1 MSVNQNTNVAYSLN
15 QPLSN
20 IFPAPIASNR
30 APLTTDKAPIGT
42 VWVQKSTNDAWI
54 LTSIV
59 SNAATWSSI
68 TGGAGSF
75 SSLTVS
81 GASNISN
88 DAGIPGYQIASD
100 PVAGTLTLRS
110 TNLLTVQ
117 STTGTLDLIGQLHT
131 VISSITGDVSIG
143 TGGGTVLIDSGTGAT
158 NIGTTAFARTITLGN
173 ITGATAV
180 NINTGTAGSTITTT
194 NGVFAVATGTG
205 AINIGTDSVAKTIT
219 LGNVTGATAV
229 NINGGTGGVNLA
241 SGGQIAVS
249 PVASTVASPTASL
262 TSNVRVISATFTGFT
277 TAMSASQAFTITS
290 SKILATSAIMVT
302 VTNLNASTNGAI
314 MSLVGVTQA
323 AGSIVVHTTNNGGG
337 ALGSGD
343 SVLVNVWVMS

>member
-1 MSVNQNTNVAYSLN
+1 MPVKRTRNNSLYGFPNPTSNQ
-15 QPLSN
+15 
-20 IFPAPIASNR
+20 FPAPIVTNR
-30 APLTTDKAPIGT
+30 APTSYDQGEIGQEWINNLTN
-42 VWVQKSTNDAWI
+42 SAWI
-54 LTSIV
+54 LTSIGNWESV
-59 SNAATWSSI
+59 
-68 TGGAGSF
+68 TGGSGDF
-75 SSLTVS
+75 STLTVS
-81 GASNISN
+81 GATNLSLDS
-88 DAGIPGYQIASD
+88 GIPGYQVASD
-100 PVAGTLTLRS
+100 PVAGTLTLQS

-117 STTGTLDLIGQLHT
+117 STSGTLDLIGQNNAVL
-131 VISSITGDVSIG
+131 SAITGTISIG

-158 NIGTTAFARTITLGN
+158 NIGTTAFARIITLGN

-180 NINTGTAGSTITTT
+180 NINTGTAGSTVTTT

-205 AINIGTDSVAKTIT
+205 AINLGTDAVAKTIT

-241 SGGQIAVS
+241 SGGQIAIA

-290 SKILATSAIMVT
+290 SKILATSAIMAT
-302 VTNLNASTNGAI
+302 VTNLNVSTNGAI
-314 MSLVGVTQA
+314 MTLVGVTQA
-323 AGSIVVHTTNNGGG
+323 AGSIVVHTTNNGGA

-343 SVLVNVWVMS
+343 NVLVNVWILS